1 MISTLHLWISKNHKQ
16 SENINKQVK
25 NRLRVHLQE
34 NELPYSPKFDKAKDP
49 QSVQQNFNS
58 GQNPIDAIN

>member
-1 MISTLHLWISKNHKQ
+1 M
-16 SENINKQVK
+16 K